1 MLLISFTLPIRVVSE
16 ANTFEH
22 WTKAHKRHKSQKRVV
37 AYMMSDLS
45 LYRDM
50 PLIIKLIRISPR
62 KLDYQEN
69 LPMAF
74 KYVVDAI
81 ASILIP
87 GKRAG
92 RADDSSLFKWEYDQE
107 KGAVREN
114 KIRVE
119 VYGEKCSSSPDDSVF
134 GEYIPG

>member
-1 MLLISFTLPIRVVSE
+1 MLISFTLPIHVVSE

-22 WTKAHKRHKSQKRVV
+22 WTKAHKRHKEQKRAVNF
-37 AYMMSDLS
+37 MMGDLA
-45 LYRDM
+45 LYRDI
-50 PLIIKLIRISPR
+50 PLTIKLIRISPR

-74 KYVVDAI
+74 KYIVDAI
-81 ASILIP
+81 ANILIP
-87 GKRAG
+87 GKKAG
-92 RADDSSLFKWEYDQE
+92 RADDSKLLKWEYGQE

-119 VYGEKCSSSPDDSVF
+119 VYATK
-134 GEYIPG
+134 

>member
-1 MLLISFTLPIRVVSE
+1 MLLISFTLPIHVVSE

-22 WTKAHKRHKSQKRVV
+22 WTKGYRRHREQKRVV
-37 AYMMSDLS
+37 AFMMRDLA

-50 PLIIKLIRISPR
+50 PLTIKLIRISPR

-74 KYVVDAI
+74 KYIVDAI
-81 ASILIP
+81 ANILNP
-87 GKRAG
+87 GKQAG
-92 RADDSSLFKWEYDQE
+92 RADDSDLFRWEYSQE

-119 VYGEKCSSSPDDSVF
+119 IYATK
-134 GEYIPG
+134 

>member
-1 MLLISFTLPIRVVSE
+1 MLLISFTLPIKVVSE

-22 WTKAHKRHKSQKRVV
+22 WTKGHKRHKNQKRIV
-37 AYMMSDLS
+37 AYMMSNLS

-50 PLIIKLIRISPR
+50 PLTIKLIRISPR
-62 KLDYQEN
+62 KLDSDDN

-74 KYVVDAI
+74 KWVKDAI
-81 ASILIP
+81 ADILIP

-92 RADDSSLFKWEYDQE
+92 RADDSSLFKWEFDQE
-107 KGAVREN
+107 KGEVKEN

-119 VYGEKCSSSPDDSVF
+119 VYDEK
-134 GEYIPG
+134 